1 MAGGK
6 FDILVTTYE
15 FLMNKHDRPRLSK
28 IKWAHLIID
37 EGHRIKNANCKLNTD
52 LKQYSAKNRLLL
64 TGTPIQVSSQ
74 HQADSFVTGRHRATQ
89 SRLLKM
95 EMEKY

>member
-64 TGTPIQVSSQ
+64 TGTPIQVGL
-74 HQADSFVTGRHRATQ
+74 QACKDLLVTKPYMST
-89 SRLLKM
+89 
-95 EMEKY
+95 